1 MRGKKVMDDYLE
13 YLIISGELDSDD
25 NSGNNKNNNDYDG
38 AGGCLVPI
46 IVIAVILWLIGKF
59 FG

>member
-1 MRGKKVMDDYLE
+1 MDDYIE
-13 YLIISGELDSDD
+13 YLIISGELDSDND
-25 NSGNNKNNNDYDG
+25 SGNNKNNNDYDG

-46 IVIAVILWLIGKF
+46 IIIAIILWLIGKF